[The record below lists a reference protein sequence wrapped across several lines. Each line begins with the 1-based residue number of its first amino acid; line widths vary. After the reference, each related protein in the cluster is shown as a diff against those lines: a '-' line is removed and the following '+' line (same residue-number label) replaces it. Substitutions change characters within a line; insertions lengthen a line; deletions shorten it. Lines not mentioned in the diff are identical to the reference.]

1 MQTTTS
7 NDRGNHLWMWV
18 FFAAIAMLI
27 SGSRWHLRSQAGGF
41 TLAAN
46 RQSAPSMIL
55 PQLGGG
61 QWNLADHR
69 GQIVLINYWAT
80 WCEPCRDELP
90 GLMQVA
96 RESSPGLAVVGVS
109 LDDGPDASAKVQQ
122 FATQYRLPYPIAFP
136 AATEHLGAREI
147 SIPTT
152 VLLDRQGRIVKTY
165 TGAVGRSDF
174 AKDVA
179 ALLAES

>member
-7 NDRGNHLWMWV
+7 NSRGNHVWMWI
-18 FFAAIAMLI
+18 FFAAIAMLA
-27 SGSRWHLRSQAGGF
+27 SNRWHLRSQAGGF
-41 TLAAN
+41 TPAAS
-46 RQSAPSMIL
+46 RRPPQLVTL

-69 GQIVLINYWAT
+69 GQVVLINYWAT

-96 RESSPGLAVVGVS
+96 RESGPHGLSVVGVS
-109 LDDGPDASAKVQQ
+109 LDDGPDAQAKVRQ
-122 FATQYRLPYPIAFP
+122 FAAQYRLPYPVAFP
-136 AATEHLGAREI
+136 DPMQHFGAREMT
-147 SIPTT
+147 IPTT
-152 VLLDRQGRIVKTY
+152 VLLDRQGRVVKTY
-165 TGAVGRSDF
+165 IGEVNRSDF

-179 ALLAES
+179 SLLAES